1 MKHLHHI
8 VPKHMGGSDDHCNL
22 IELTVAEHA
31 EAHRILWEK
40 HGKKE
45 DKIAWLSL
53 SAKIGKEELF
63 LEKSSIGGINNMGK
77 PKSEDHKSK
86 ISESLKQWHEE
97 NDNGETNKKISESM
111 IGNSNAK
118 NHSSEDYKKK
128 QSEAMKV
135 AWSKRKAKKESLPQ

>member
-8 VPKHMGGSDDHCNL
+8 VPKHMGGSDDPCNL
-22 IELTVAEHA
+22 IELTVDEHA

-53 SAKIGKEELF
+53 SARIGKEELF
-63 LEKSSIGGINNMGK
+63 LEKSSVGGINNMGK

-86 ISESLKQWHEE
+86 ISESLKQWHEQ
-97 NDNGETNKKISESM
+97 NDNSETNKKISESM
-111 IGNSNAK
+111 KGNSNAK

-128 QSEAMKV
+128 QSEAMKI
-135 AWSKRKAKKESLPQ
+135 AWSKRKAKK